1 LHNYQKDDKI
11 PDRNHLIRKMST
23 NLHQEEFLSKS
34 SSKKKPKIQSQ
45 FKRKISVKRINPQN
59 LNPRLQSIQRSH
71 QTYRSVSM
79 LIDQAQ
85 QMTIPLPK
93 RIQAILIRQM

>member
-11 PDRNHLIRKMST
+11 PDRNHASRRMST
-23 NLHQEEFLSKS
+23 NLHQEQFLSKS
-34 SSKKKPKIQSQ
+34 SSKKKLKIQSQ
-45 FKRKISVKRINPQN
+45 FKRKIGVKRINPQN
-59 LNPRLQSIQRSH
+59 LNPKLHSIQRSH